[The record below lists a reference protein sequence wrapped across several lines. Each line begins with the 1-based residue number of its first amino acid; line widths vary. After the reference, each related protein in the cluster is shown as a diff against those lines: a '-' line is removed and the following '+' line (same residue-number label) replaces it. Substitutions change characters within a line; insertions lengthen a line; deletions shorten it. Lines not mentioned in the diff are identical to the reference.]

1 MSLKSSILQLR
12 TNKSLLS
19 KRVGEEVSKM
29 KWIRKLKFEIGYSVE
44 SILYYLMDHEIATTI
59 VVSILASFLST
70 AVILAIQTWLLLR

>member
-1 MSLKSSILQLR
+1 MISFVISISLSRTIAMSLKASILQLR

-59 VVSILASFLST
+59 VVSILASF
-70 AVILAIQTWLLLR
+70 